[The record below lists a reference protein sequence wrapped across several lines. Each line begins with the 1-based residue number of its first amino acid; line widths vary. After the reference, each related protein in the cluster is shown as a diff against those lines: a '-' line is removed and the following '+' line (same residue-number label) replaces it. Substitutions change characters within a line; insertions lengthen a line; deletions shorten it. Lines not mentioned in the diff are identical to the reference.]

1 MMNYIE
7 KLTDKVTNQVQKL
20 ICDVM
25 KKETRTDYEVRK
37 EMLQNLPPTYISPSV
52 DDGRSAL

>member
-7 KLTDKVTNQVQKL
+7 KLTDKVTNQVEKL

-25 KKETRTDYEVRK
+25 KKEERTDYEVRK
-37 EMLQNLPPTYISPSV
+37 EMLQNLPPTYTSPSV

>member
-1 MMNYIE
+1 MDYID
-7 KLTDKVTNQVQKL
+7 KLTKKVTNQVQKL

-25 KKETRTDYEVRK
+25 KKERTDYEGRK
-37 EMLQNLPPTYISPSV
+37 FMLQELPPTYTSPSV